1 MPRQSRVFF
10 NVFGRHPSRRAAT
23 VRASAVFL
31 LLATTT
37 PPVRRA
43 DAQGTDATI
52 GGRVQDGAG
61 TPVSAAIVTVR
72 NASTGFTTTTRST
85 PTGQY
90 AFAQLPLGGPY
101 EVTARRLGFEAVTK
115 TGYRL
120 TLGAHLRVDFR
131 LEERAASLASV
142 VVTADT
148 AAASRQ
154 RLGGSTRIGAQA
166 MADLPAVGRNFTD
179 LAALAPTV
187 GSEFSIGGA
196 RATSTDVRIDGL
208 QARNMLRG
216 GELGRGPYT
225 ISMEAIREFEVV
237 TNVYD
242 VTQGRLGGGSISAA
256 TKAGT
261 NQLAGSLFTYTR
273 NEALSGPRDFLGR
286 GRALRRSDVWQLGGS
301 AGGPIVRDRGHY
313 FLAFDRQQS
322 SGPLAIADLRT
333 TQDEV
338 DAQIAK
344 DSLSRFLD
352 ILTRK
357 YGAGADGSPLVGI
370 FSRHPVANTAF
381 ARIDWR
387 LGDAHQLTVR
397 NNLSTA
403 RGPNDGVGDQVLA
416 VIESRSSSK
425 SVDNQTL
432 VSLRSTVAPTVQN
445 ELKLGFSLA
454 DRSLTPNTNIPRGF
468 VRVRSTLP
476 DGTTGDVRLQFGGNR
491 LAPERSGERQYQLVN
506 TLYWQ
511 RGSQLVTAGVDNS
524 LTYLRTFIPTDEG
537 GLFEFDSLGAL
548 DALVASRYTRQVPL
562 GPAPYA
568 RQYVLDA
575 GAFAQ
580 TEWRPSAAVV
590 ATLGL
595 RYDVTSF
602 LTAAAR
608 NALVEQRLG
617 LRTDNTPTDWS
628 AIQPRAQ
635 ITFDPR
641 GDGHDVIRVGAGAF
655 TAQPHYYLQA
665 NNLFFD
671 GTRLA
676 DLTLTGAAVPRP
688 DFPAYRSSLAA
699 VPDVPA
705 NVAAP
710 AYVNLMGADFRAPV
724 TWKGSVSYSRRLA
737 DWLSVSGTFL
747 ASETR
752 RNYQYFDRNL
762 RDDPAFTLD
771 NEQGR
776 SVFVPASTI
785 SASGRTAARFAYKH
799 PEFTH
804 VLELVSTGRAR
815 SRTAIIDGAVALPRG
830 GQARGSY
837 TFNRARDNSTFSCCI
852 ARTASLLTPVKSD
865 PRDLSGSW
873 GSSDF
878 DFRHKVAAYAE
889 MPVGWGVTLG
899 ARYVGTSGR
908 PFSLTVNGDINGDDY
923 ASNDLAFV
931 FDPDDPST
939 PPDVA
944 AAMRRLLAN
953 DRSIARD
960 YIRDNLGRIADRNG
974 GSAPWTQRVDVRAA
988 RHFSTAGRQ
997 AVELIVDVYNFAN
1010 LLNSRWGGQY
1020 LLPQGISASNPT
1032 TQQLPLLNVV
1042 GFDQATRRY
1051 RYTVNESVGVLRKRG
1066 DPYQVQ
1072 LGLRYLF

>member
-1 MPRQSRVFF
+1 MLFE
-10 NVFGRHPSRRAAT
+10 RRLRGPQASIRRSLSLVALT
-23 VRASAVFL
+23 ITLAPVGRAS
-31 LLATTT
+31 
-37 PPVRRA
+37 
-43 DAQGTDATI
+43 AQGTDASI
-52 GGRVQDGAG
+52 DGRVQSGGGA
-61 TPVSAAIVTVR
+61 PVADAIVTVR
-72 NASTGFTTTTRST
+72 NTSTGFTTATHSNAAGR
-85 PTGQY
+85 Y
-90 AFAQLPLGGPY
+90 VLAQLPLGGPY
-101 EVTARRLGFEAVTK
+101 EVTARRLGYDAVTK
-115 TGYRL
+115 AGYRL
-120 TLGAHLRVDFR
+120 TLGARLHVDFA
-131 LEERAASLASV
+131 LTERATELVSV
-142 VVTADT
+142 IVRADT
-148 AAASRQ
+148 GAASAQ
-154 RLGGSTRIGAQA
+154 RLGGSTRIGARA
-166 MADLPAVGRNFTD
+166 MSNLPAVGRNFTD
-179 LAALAPTV
+179 LAALAPTM
-187 GSEFSIGGA
+187 GAEFSIGGA

-242 VTQGRLGGGSISAA
+242 VTQGRLGGGAISAV
-256 TKAGT
+256 TRSGT
-261 NQLAGSLFTYTR
+261 NQLAGSIFTYTR
-273 NEALSGPRDFLGR
+273 NDALSGPRDFLGR
-286 GRALRRSDVWQLGGS
+286 GRELRRSDVWQLGGS
-301 AGGPIVRDRGHY
+301 VGGPIVRDRSHF

-322 SGPLAIADLRT
+322 SVPLAIADLRT
-333 TQDEV
+333 PRDEI

-344 DSLSRFLD
+344 DSLTRFLE

-357 YGAGADGSPLVGI
+357 YGGSASSPPVGI
-370 FSRHPVANTAF
+370 FSRRPVANTAF
-381 ARIDWR
+381 ARLDWR
-387 LGDAHQLTVR
+387 LGEAHQLTLR
-397 NNLSTA
+397 NNLSTSD
-403 RGPNDGVGDQVLA
+403 GPNDGVGDQVLA

-432 VSLRSTVAPTVQN
+432 VSLRSTLTPAVQN

-454 DRSLTPNTNIPRGF
+454 DRSLTPNTDIPRGF
-468 VRVRSTLP
+468 VRVRSQLP

-511 RGSQLVTAGVDNS
+511 RGSQLITAGVDNS

-537 GLFEFDSLGAL
+537 GLFEFDSLGAF
-548 DALVASRYTRQVPL
+548 DNLVSSRYTRQVPR
-562 GPAPYA
+562 GAAPYA
-568 RQYVLDA
+568 HQYVLDA

-580 TEWRPSAAVV
+580 TDWRPNAAVV

-602 LTAAAR
+602 LTAADR
-608 NALVEQRLG
+608 NPLVEQRLG

-628 AIQPRAQ
+628 ALQPRAQ
-635 ITFDPR
+635 ITIDPR
-641 GDGHDVIRVGAGAF
+641 GDGRDVVRLGAGAF

-671 GTRLA
+671 GTQLA
-676 DLTLTGAAVPRP
+676 DLSLTGVAVPRP
-688 DFPAYRSSLAA
+688 DFLAYRSNVAA
-699 VPDVPA
+699 VPGVPA
-705 NVAAP
+705 NVTAP

-724 TWKGSVSYSRRLA
+724 TWKGSVSYSRRLTDRLA
-737 DWLSVSGTFL
+737 VSGTLL

-776 SVFVPASTI
+776 SVFVAASTI
-785 SASGRTAARFAYKH
+785 PSTGRTTARFAYKY

-815 SRTAIIDGAVALPRG
+815 SRSAIVDGTIALPRG
-830 GQARGSY
+830 GQAHTSY
-837 TFNRARDNSTFSCCI
+837 TYHRSRDNSTFSCCI

-873 GSSDF
+873 GPTDF
-878 DFRHKVAAYAE
+878 DFRHKVAAYADL
-889 MPVGWGVTLG
+889 PVGFGVTLG
-899 ARYVGTSGR
+899 ARYVGASGR

-931 FDPDDPST
+931 FDPDDPAT
-939 PPDVA
+939 PPDIA

-953 DRSIARD
+953 NHSFARD
-960 YIRDNLGRIADRNG
+960 YIRANLGRIADRNG
-974 GSAPWTQRVDVRAA
+974 GAAPWTHRVDVRASRRFA
-988 RHFSTAGRQ
+988 TLGNQ
-997 AVELIVDVYNFAN
+997 AAELIVDVYNFAN
-1010 LLNSRWGGQY
+1010 LLSSRWGGQY